1 MAVKAQVEKL
11 LPPPSAS
18 FLYKTRREHFGV
30 YWHFHPEYQLTL
42 VTRGRGR
49 RFVGDHVGRF
59 GPGDLVLT
67 GPNLPHMWCSGSAA
81 PRQGRRPDESLMI
94 QFPEGLLGTSLLGL
108 PEMTSI
114 RRLLELSRRGVRF
127 EGAARDG
134 AARAM
139 ARMGALR
146 GPARVIALLDILRL
160 LAEAPRSKVLSS
172 RALAP
177 ADRAG
182 ERERIDQICLLIA
195 ERASGPFFLADAAA
209 AAHMSVP
216 AFTRF
221 FKKRTKKTFVEY
233 LTEVRVGNACRLLV
247 ETDQAVRQI
256 SGAIGFSSLTNFNR
270 RFRDLKGMSP
280 QAFRRQFST

>member
-67 GPNLPHMWCSGSAA
+67 GPNLPHMWCSGRA
-81 PRQGRRPDESLMI
+81 PSRPDESLMI
-94 QFPEGLLGTSLLGL
+94 QFPEDLIGASLLGL
-108 PEMTSI
+108 PEMTPI
-114 RRLLELSRRGVRF
+114 RRLLESSRRGVRF
-127 EGAARDG
+127 EGAARQQ

-139 ARMGALR
+139 TRLGSLR
-146 GPARVIALLDILRL
+146 GPARVIALLDLLRV
-160 LAEAPRSKVLSS
+160 LAEAPRVQVLSS

-182 ERERIDQICLLIA
+182 DRERIDEICRLIA
-195 ERASGPFFLADAAA
+195 ERASGPFLLADAAG

-221 FKKRTKKTFVEY
+221 FRKRTKKTFVEY
-233 LTEVRVGNACRLLV
+233 LTEIRIGNACRLLV
-247 ETDQAVRQI
+247 ETDTAVRRI
-256 SGAIGFSSLTNFNR
+256 SAASGFSSLTNFNR

>member
-42 VTRGRGR
+42 VTRGHGR

-59 GPGDLVLT
+59 SAGDLVLT
-67 GPNLPHMWCSGSAA
+67 GPNLPHMWCSGRS
-81 PRQGRRPDESLMI
+81 GSRPDESLMI
-94 QFPEGLLGTSLLGL
+94 QFPEGLLGASLLGL
-108 PEMTSI
+108 PEMTPI

-127 EGAARDG
+127 EGAARDRAG
-134 AARAM
+134 RAM
-139 ARMGALR
+139 SGLGPLR
-146 GPARVIALLDILRL
+146 GPARVIALLDILRV
-160 LAEAPRSKVLSS
+160 LAEAPRPKVLSS

-182 ERERIDQICLLIA
+182 ERERIDQICRLIA
-195 ERASGPFFLADAAA
+195 ERASGPFLLADAAA
-209 AAHMSVP
+209 AAHLSVP

-233 LTEVRVGNACRLLV
+233 LTELRIGNACKLLV
-247 ETDQAVRQI
+247 ETDSAVRQI
-256 SGAIGFSSLTNFNR
+256 SAAVGFSSLTNFNR

-280 QAFRRQFST
+280 QAFRQQFST

>member
-42 VTRGRGR
+42 VTRGHGR

-59 GPGDLVLT
+59 SAGDLVLT
-67 GPNLPHMWCSGSAA
+67 GPNLPHMWCSGRS
-81 PRQGRRPDESLMI
+81 GSRPDESLMI
-94 QFPEGLLGTSLLGL
+94 QFPEGLLGASLLGL
-108 PEMTSI
+108 PEMTPI

-127 EGAARDG
+127 EGAARDRAG
-134 AARAM
+134 RAM
-139 ARMGALR
+139 SGLGSLR
-146 GPARVIALLDILRL
+146 GPARVIALLDILRV
-160 LAEAPRSKVLSS
+160 LAEAPRPQVLSS

-182 ERERIDQICLLIA
+182 ERERIDQICRLIA
-195 ERASGPFFLADAAA
+195 ERASGPFLLADAAA
-209 AAHMSVP
+209 AAHLSVP

-233 LTEVRVGNACRLLV
+233 LTELRIGNACKLLV
-247 ETDQAVRQI
+247 ETDSAVRQI
-256 SGAIGFSSLTNFNR
+256 SAAVGFSSLTNFNR

-280 QAFRRQFST
+280 QAFRQQFST

>member
-42 VTRGRGR
+42 VTRGQGR

-59 GPGDLVLT
+59 SAGDLVLT
-67 GPNLPHMWCSGSAA
+67 GPNLPHMWCSGRSG
-81 PRQGRRPDESLMI
+81 PRPDESLMI
-94 QFPEGLLGTSLLGL
+94 QFPENLIGASLLGL
-108 PEMTSI
+108 PEMTPI

-127 EGAARDG
+127 EGAARDKAG
-134 AARAM
+134 RAM
-139 ARMGALR
+139 SGLGSLR
-146 GPARVIALLDILRL
+146 GPARVIALLDILRV
-160 LAEAPRSKVLSS
+160 LAEAPRPQVLSS

-182 ERERIDQICLLIA
+182 ERERIDQICRLIA
-195 ERASGPFFLADAAA
+195 ERASGPFLLADAAA
-209 AAHMSVP
+209 AAHLSVP

-233 LTEVRVGNACRLLV
+233 LTELRIGNACKLLV
-247 ETDQAVRQI
+247 ETDSAVRQI
-256 SGAIGFSSLTNFNR
+256 SAAVGFSSLTNFNR

-280 QAFRRQFST
+280 QAFRQQFST

>member
-11 LPPPSAS
+11 LPPPASS

-67 GPNLPHMWCSGSAA
+67 GPNLPHMWCSGRAT
-81 PRQGRRPDESLMI
+81 REGRRPDESLMI
-94 QFPEGLLGTSLLGL
+94 QFPEGLLGASLLGL

-114 RRLLELSRRGVRF
+114 RRLLEISRRGVRF
-127 EGAARDG
+127 EGSARDE
-134 AARAM
+134 ASRAM
-139 ARMGALR
+139 ARMGSLR

-160 LAEAPRSKVLSS
+160 LAEAPRPQVLSS
-172 RALAP
+172 RALSP

-182 ERERIDQICLLIA
+182 ERERIDQICRLIA
-195 ERASGPFFLADAAA
+195 ERASGPFLLADAAA

-233 LTEVRVGNACRLLV
+233 LTEIRIGNACRLLV
-247 ETDQAVRQI
+247 ETDTAVRRI
-256 SGAIGFSSLTNFNR
+256 SAAVGFSSLTNFNR

-280 QAFRRQFST
+280 QAFRQQFST